1 MSSDS
6 QEVVSQEGFKNE
18 SGKYVTFKFHNG
30 ATQTVPTEKYPNMYK
45 NCKKLLSCIQSAI
58 DSGGETHIDR
68 EIGEF
73 PTVMDYLC
81 DPANFKL
88 DGMDDAKLSAIQK
101 ATGFFEVSSM
111 DKLLSEH
118 KNRCKKLCKTEIVA
132 KSTTESLSSICPKLE
147 TSDCSSV
154 KHDETPA
161 NVSKSR
167 DLTKFEPIMVETYLD
182 ESHLVKRLKSVD
194 KPSMV
199 VHLGNLI
206 SSNLSDW
213 LFKLVADNFDSERMN
228 LFFFAGQWTQN
239 YLKNSIISCHVNKR
253 VSIRGDGV
261 SCVSM
266 DSKSANK
273 MHEKKIE
280 VLEFILKESNQNRKN
295 NQKILQDYCTNIA
308 PICLTSNLRES
319 VVESIR
325 TWAPMIFLFLTLIL
339 TLMMIRFAL

>member
-1 MSSDS
+1 MSSDIK
-6 QEVVSQEGFKNE
+6 EVVSQEGLKKE
-18 SGKYVTFKFHNG
+18 SGTYVTFKFHNG
-30 ATQTVPTEKYPNMYK
+30 ASQTVPTDKHLDMYK
-45 NCKKLLSCIQSAI
+45 GCKKLLSFIQSAI
-58 DSGGETHIDR
+58 DSGGEIQIDR

-73 PTVMDYLC
+73 PTVMEFLC
-81 DPANFKL
+81 DQANFKL
-88 DGMDDAKLSAIQK
+88 DAMDDAKLSAIQK
-101 ATGFFEVSSM
+101 TTGFFEVSSM
-111 DKLLSEH
+111 DKLLKAS
-118 KNRCKKLCKTEIVA
+118 KCKKPSKTEPTA
-132 KSTTESLSSICPKLE
+132 KSNIQTTESLSICQKSE
-147 TSDCSSV
+147 TSDCSLV

-161 NVSKSR
+161 NVPKSR
-167 DLTKFEPIMVETYLD
+167 DQTKFEPIMVETYFD

-228 LFFFAGQWTQN
+228 LFFFAGQWTSN
-239 YLKNSIISCHVNKR
+239 PLKNSIISCHVNKR
-253 VSIRGDGV
+253 VSSRGDAFTSV
-261 SCVSM
+261 SV
-266 DSKSANK
+266 DQKSANK
-273 MHEKKIE
+273 HEKKIE

-308 PICLTSNLRES
+308 PICLTSNLRDS